1 MELKMA
7 TEIANPLELHVVDLI
22 NTEREQAGLNPVHVE
37 VHLNG
42 AAQGHSN
49 WMAGEQAIS
58 HSGEN
63 GSSPTDRI
71 ENAEFPLAGGSW
83 NITENVAY
91 TGLNGQPSEAD
102 IDRLHSALMESP
114 SHQENIL
121 DPDVTYVGIG
131 LSMGSVEEQSGAQ
144 NALFITQNF
153 ANTSQPVSVQEV
165 VDGQT
170 VITSYV
176 NGEPVP
182 GTSEPAPN
190 PDGIPDQDNDASV
203 EDEGSEQ
210 ENDDEQTKNESAG
223 GSCFVATAAYGNR
236 LHPDVVTLRNFRDHV
251 LVRHPFGRVLIR
263 LYWKAGP
270 VMAKAVKARGI
281 SGRIARMVLQPL
293 VLYSRN
299 ILHAQQLI
307 AVPSQDVRLKPA
319 WRATLH
325 QEH

>member
-37 VHLNG
+37 VHLNS

-71 ENAEFPLAGGSW
+71 EDAEFPLAGGSW
-83 NITENVAY
+83 NLAENVAY
-91 TGLNGQPSEAD
+91 TGLNGQASEAD

-131 LSMGSVEEQSGAQ
+131 LSMGSVEEQGGAQ
-144 NALFITQNF
+144 DALFITQNF

-170 VITSYV
+170 VTTSYV

-182 GTSEPAPN
+182 GTSEPVPN
-190 PDGIPDQDNDASV
+190 PDGIPDQYDDAPV
-203 EDEGSEQ
+203 EDEDSGQ
-210 ENDDEQTKNESAG
+210 ENDVEQTKNESSG

-236 LHPDVVTLRNFRDHV
+236 LHPDVVTLRSFRDNV
-251 LVRHPFGRVLIR
+251 LVCYPSGRAFIR

-270 VMAKAVKARGI
+270 VMAKAVKATGI
-281 SGRIARMVLQPL
+281 SGRIARVVLQPL
-293 VLYSRN
+293 VSYSRN
-299 ILHAQQLI
+299 ILYAQQLI
-307 AVPSQDVRLKPA
+307 AVPRQGVSLKPA
-319 WRATLH
+319 WRVTLH
-325 QEH
+325 REQ

>member
-37 VHLNG
+37 VHLNS

-71 ENAEFPLAGGSW
+71 EDAEFPLAGGSW
-83 NITENVAY
+83 NLTENVAY
-91 TGLNGQPSEAD
+91 TGLNGQASEAD

-131 LSMGSVEEQSGAQ
+131 LSMGSVEEQGGAQ
-144 NALFITQNF
+144 DALFITQNF

-170 VITSYV
+170 VTTSYV

-182 GTSEPAPN
+182 GTSEPVPN
-190 PDGIPDQDNDASV
+190 PDGIPDQYDDAPV
-203 EDEGSEQ
+203 EDEDSGQ
-210 ENDDEQTKNESAG
+210 ENDVEQTKNESSG

-236 LHPDVVTLRNFRDHV
+236 LHPDVVTLRSFRDNV
-251 LVRHPFGRVLIR
+251 LVCYPSGRAFIR

-270 VMAKAVKARGI
+270 VMAKAVKATGI
-281 SGRIARMVLQPL
+281 SGRIARVVLQPL
-293 VLYSRN
+293 VSYSRN
-299 ILHAQQLI
+299 ILYAQQLI
-307 AVPSQDVRLKPA
+307 AVPRQGVSLKPA
-319 WRATLH
+319 WRVTLH
-325 QEH
+325 REQ

>member
-1 MELKMA
+1 MA

-37 VHLNG
+37 VHLNS

-71 ENAEFPLAGGSW
+71 EDAEFPLAGGSW
-83 NITENVAY
+83 NLAENVAY
-91 TGLNGQPSEAD
+91 TGLNGQASEAD

-131 LSMGSVEEQSGAQ
+131 LSMGSVEEQGGAQ
-144 NALFITQNF
+144 DALFITQNF

-170 VITSYV
+170 VTTSYV

-182 GTSEPAPN
+182 GTSEPVPN
-190 PDGIPDQDNDASV
+190 PDGIPDQYDDAPV
-203 EDEGSEQ
+203 EDEDSGQ
-210 ENDDEQTKNESAG
+210 ENDVEQTKNESSG

-236 LHPDVVTLRNFRDHV
+236 LHPDVVTLRSFRDNV
-251 LVRHPFGRVLIR
+251 LVCYPSGRAFIR

-270 VMAKAVKARGI
+270 VMAKAVKATGI
-281 SGRIARMVLQPL
+281 SGRIARVVLQPL
-293 VLYSRN
+293 VSYSRN
-299 ILHAQQLI
+299 ILYAQQLI
-307 AVPSQDVRLKPA
+307 AVPRQGVSLKPA
-319 WRATLH
+319 WRVTLH
-325 QEH
+325 REQ